1 MRKGT
6 LLLAFLLV
14 PYLGTCRRA
23 KMNSVSSDAQN
34 FSASSSESKVKEPD
48 FDTQIKP
55 IFQARCQ
62 PCHFQGGKV
71 YDKLPFDRPETI
83 NRLGEKLF
91 NRIKDKE
98 EQRIITEFLARP

>member
-23 KMNSVSSDAQN
+23 KTNSVSSDAES
-34 FSASSSESKVKEPD
+34 FSASSSVSKVKKPD
-48 FDTQIKP
+48 FETEIKP

-71 YDKLPFDRPETI
+71 YDKMPFDRPETI
-83 NRLGEKLF
+83 NRLGAKLF
-91 NRIKDKE
+91 TRIKGSLKPQDSE
-98 EQRIITEFLARP
+98 V